1 MNPLLKL
8 ARRINSSVIA
18 RNLVLAACAIIVFVF
33 VVNLLLN
40 LFTRLPRRS
49 CG

>member
-18 RNLVLAACAIIVFVF
+18 RNLVLADSLEEAAF
-33 VVNLLLN
+33 NN
-40 LFTRLPRRS
+40 AE
-49 CG
+49 